1 MPVSVSGVT
10 FEVYSVPNGV
20 GMAWPPA
27 NNLPPGAV
35 WHATQSPAWARY
47 SPRAT
52 IDALSVAWFW
62 ADAEDVHDATATN
75 DPIAIQR
82 EPLGNCG
89 PNIVCPSAWFAAA
102 RQRHR

>member
-1 MPVSVSGVT
+1 MPVSASGVT

-20 GMAWPPA
+20 GMARPPA
-27 NNLPPGAV
+27 NSLPPGAV

-52 IDALSVAWFW
+52 IDALSAAWLW
-62 ADAEDVHDATATN
+62 ADAGDIHSATTAN
-75 DPIAIQR
+75 DPMAILR
-82 EPLGNCG
+82 GSLGNCG
-89 PNIVCPSAWFAAA
+89 RNNVCPSAWFAAA